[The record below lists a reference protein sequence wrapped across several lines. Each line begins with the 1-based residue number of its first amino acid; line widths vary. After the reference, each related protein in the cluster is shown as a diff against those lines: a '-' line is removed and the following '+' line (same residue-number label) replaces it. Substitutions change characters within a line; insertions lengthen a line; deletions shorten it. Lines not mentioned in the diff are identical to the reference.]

1 METTI
6 FRGYVSFRKCI
17 LDNPP
22 YNFLHSIL
30 TWPFLK
36 SKLFTHQLS
45 AADVLANDPMKL
57 VAALVVACLDGFV
70 WGIRITPGC
79 CFVTM
84 DDDQVMAS
92 FVSVFASHDFFFNLF
107 FLGR

>member
-1 METTI
+1 M
-6 FRGYVSFRKCI
+6 
-17 LDNPP
+17 DNSP

-36 SKLFTHQLS
+36 SKQRQLS

-57 VAALVVACLDGFV
+57 VAALVVACLDEFV

-84 DDDQVMAS
+84 DHDQVMAS
-92 FVSVFASHDFFFNLF
+92 FASVFASQDFFLKFIYIFL
-107 FLGR
+107 LGR